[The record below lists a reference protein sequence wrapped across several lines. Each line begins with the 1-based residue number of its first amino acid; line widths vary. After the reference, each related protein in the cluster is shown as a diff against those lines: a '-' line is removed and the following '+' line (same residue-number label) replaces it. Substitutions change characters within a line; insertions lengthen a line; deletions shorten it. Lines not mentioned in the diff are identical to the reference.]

1 MTQSG
6 VTPRL
11 LNIEQFKRRINRK
24 DPVANIYRNAIDLNR
39 FSNAVAGQVVRDYNS
54 IILSAV
60 DDLRRIDIGV
70 PTAGG
75 GIVSPASVQAQRLR
89 VILAQ
94 LRE

>member
-39 FSNAVAGQVVRDYNS
+39 FGNAV
-54 IILSAV
+54 
-60 DDLRRIDIGV
+60 
-70 PTAGG
+70 
-75 GIVSPASVQAQRLR
+75 
-89 VILAQ
+89 
-94 LRE
+94 